1 MLIRYLSALL
11 LLSCAFGL
19 AKADEAS
26 DRADKMLKAGD
37 QDKNGK
43 FEWKE
48 AFERWNNARESMQI
62 AEGDEA
68 LEEKVRDA
76 FPDVIE
82 ALDFLCADANDDL
95 VLTRNELI
103 ECFKIQ
109 ASGKDLKPSRKDLE
123 AFNTEM
129 VNHAWPVICKLLDAN
144 SDGVLS
150 RAELDEKY
158 PTDVNDECFKA
169 ADKNKSGSLDKTEYA
184 IFKVEEHE
192 RGLFVEFDERGGSV
206 GGAGG
211 TGAQAGEDE
220 PEKENERKEEPKK
233 GDAERRSEVKEKKS
247 SRIRVGASWLSRSL
261 IQGKAADGSGKETW
275 HYQLATVTA
284 ITTKGEETTV
294 VWKSVQTNEKGDPIE
309 GGSGGGGSRVLYTG
323 KNAKLMPAAKDLVQ
337 VTVAAGTFACS
348 LLEFKVNSASG
359 GSGKGKKS
367 IEKLWETYIDGMP
380 LNVKRELDG
389 IIISELVEFREE

>member
-19 AKADEAS
+19 SKADEAS

-169 ADKNKSGSLDKTEYA
+169 ADKNKSGSLD
-184 IFKVEEHE
+184 
-192 RGLFVEFDERGGSV
+192 
-206 GGAGG
+206 
-211 TGAQAGEDE
+211 
-220 PEKENERKEEPKK
+220 
-233 GDAERRSEVKEKKS
+233 
-247 SRIRVGASWLSRSL
+247 
-261 IQGKAADGSGKETW
+261 
-275 HYQLATVTA
+275 
-284 ITTKGEETTV
+284 
-294 VWKSVQTNEKGDPIE
+294 
-309 GGSGGGGSRVLYTG
+309 
-323 KNAKLMPAAKDLVQ
+323 
-337 VTVAAGTFACS
+337 
-348 LLEFKVNSASG
+348 
-359 GSGKGKKS
+359 
-367 IEKLWETYIDGMP
+367 
-380 LNVKRELDG
+380 
-389 IIISELVEFREE
+389 